1 MTFDD
6 FHKALIADERWYE
19 TMQMIHK
26 YKPFKEV
33 CLLVYGT
40 AVGEGT
46 LVGVDIK
53 EHRNHVHNKLAK
65 TKVEIK
71 NVIQTQQEEVKAEE
85 EKPRE
90 SVPYE
95 VHQKRLDDW
104 LKSIAEIPALKKV
117 PRLSSEQI
125 KEEGQWEPKKENVY
139 HPDDAAVIRH
149 RYKIEYARQFS
160 NPMSHEG
167 RLLPGS
173 PTFEDWMEQQIT
185 LANLK
190 SGDYAEE
197 TKPED
202 IPRT

>member
-6 FHKALIADERWYE
+6 FYKALIADEKWYE
-19 TMQMIHK
+19 TMKMVHK
-26 YKPFKEV
+26 YKPIEDVIK
-33 CLLVYGT
+33 LVYGS
-40 AVGEGT
+40 VISDGT
-46 LVGVDIK
+46 IK
-53 EHRNHVHNKLAK
+53 EDIGEHRKFVHNKLAK
-65 TKVEIK
+65 TPVKIQ

-173 PTFEDWMEQQIT
+173 PTFEDWMEQQI
-185 LANLK
+185 AMQNLE

-197 TKPED
+197 TNN
-202 IPRT
+202 